1 MRAVERRAARDSA
14 AITALSAAAIDTLS
28 DRFGTEIRAKS
39 WVVPTCVDLEY
50 FSAQPMPSTS
60 GDLTLLFS
68 GTLNNFYDMPC
79 MLRFVDHVN
88 RLVPARL
95 MVLAPEA
102 TAYDGLLAQRDVPL
116 IRPAR
121 RGIPAYLAASHAGL
135 SVCRFDGGP
144 SLRAAMPTKVGEFL
158 ATGRPVVVNRGLGD
172 LDRLLGE
179 AQAGVVIQDPSD
191 HALTAA
197 ATELLHLLQD
207 PDTGMRARQLA
218 ERHFSLGSA
227 VATLQDVYRFAAEQ
241 A

>member
-1 MRAVERRAARDSA
+1 
-14 AITALSAAAIDTLS
+14 
-28 DRFGTEIRAKS
+28 
-39 WVVPTCVDLEY
+39 
-50 FSAQPMPSTS
+50 
-60 GDLTLLFS
+60 
-68 GTLNNFYDMPC
+68 

-102 TAYDGLLAQRDVPL
+102 TAYDGLLAQRGVPL
-116 IRPAR
+116 FRPVR
-121 RGIPAYLAASHAGL
+121 RDIPAHLAASHAGL

-179 AQAGVVIQDPSD
+179 ARAGVVIQDPSD
-191 HALTAA
+191 HALAA
-197 ATELLHLLQD
+197 AASELVHLLQD
-207 PDTGMRARQLA
+207 PDTETRARQLA
-218 ERHFSLGSA
+218 ERHFSLGGA